1 MRGKANLTDE
11 MRAAVICRE
20 FGWTWNEYWEQP
32 QVFIDVIIDMLN
44 EEAKAQERR
53 NSKKTPNNR

>member
-1 MRGKANLTDE
+1 

-20 FGWTWNEYWEQP
+20 FGWTWNEYWSQP
-32 QVFIDVIIDMLN
+32 QIFIDTIVSMLN

-53 NSKKTPNNR
+53 NNKKPQNNR